1 MSSVL
6 EVIGMSPPYSATI
19 PATYA
24 EKAQECVKSAG
35 YLKRLLERDLK
46 PKYGNM
52 YYVMRWL
59 ILTPLCRDIVTR
71 QSFLNAIAIVNIL
84 GGSTNS
90 VRVKPPA

>member
-46 PKYGNM
+46 PKYATCNM
-52 YYVMRWL
+52 RMRCL
-59 ILTPLCRDIVTR
+59 MPTPCVET
-71 QSFLNAIAIVNIL
+71 S
-84 GGSTNS
+84 
-90 VRVKPPA
+90 